1 MYNKPYLLLLLLCF
15 GFGQTWHVHAQN
27 FSYKCPVPKA
37 SKNGFYEILLPT
49 ELGAHCQTNYEDLR
63 LFDAEGK
70 EIPFLFRRDEAQ
82 TLTEIFQA
90 LTIRKTGQEN
100 GIQFLEIENPNKTKL
115 NQLLVQIANADAE
128 RLLRISGSEDGNN
141 WYVVRDGFYFS
152 ALDFSAED
160 VIFKAIDFPPSSYAY
175 FKIEIKLGNS
185 KQPLNIVSIGQR
197 NQQAR
202 YHAPQTIPGVTFSR
216 KDSAKHTRIE
226 IKLNPANQVDRLRW
240 VISSPAMF
248 QRKANILWNEEIQT
262 PYETMPSQSMKIKR
276 GPLQSNHD
284 MLFTMHSEQPALL
297 NLHPEF
303 LRKKINTLII
313 DIDNQD
319 NEVLRI
325 DSVFAEQYSTRLVA
339 QLQANKQYVVYC
351 GDSLLPAPS
360 YDLVYFQ
367 NKIPASLS
375 ALVAGP
381 VMTKTANL
389 PGEYSKASDRKL
401 VWIASGVLCLILLAL
416 SAQMLRSMR
425 QAAPK
430 NGAEGTKQPAD

>member
-1 MYNKPYLLLLLLCF
+1 MFNKAIVLLLLLSTGHGATSF
-15 GFGQTWHVHAQN
+15 MYAQN
-27 FSYKCPVPKA
+27 FTYKCPVPKA

-49 ELGAHCQTNYEDLR
+49 ELGARCQTNYQDLR
-63 LFDAEGK
+63 LFDSQGK
-70 EIPFLFRRDEAQ
+70 EIPYLLRRDQAQ
-82 TLTEIFQA
+82 TVTEVFQP

-100 GIQFLEIENPNKTKL
+100 GVQFLEIENPTKTKL
-115 NQLLVQIANADAE
+115 NQLLVQVANADAE
-128 RLLRISGSEDGNN
+128 RLLRISGSQDGKN
-141 WYVVRDGFYFS
+141 WFVVRDGFYFS
-152 ALDFSAED
+152 ALDLSAED
-160 VIFKAIDFPPSSYAY
+160 VIFKAIDFPPSSYAF

-185 KQPLNIVSIGQR
+185 KQALNIVSVGQR
-197 NQQAR
+197 NQQSH
-202 YHAPQTIPGVTFSR
+202 YYAPKTISGVTFSR

-226 IKLNPANQVDRLRW
+226 IRLNPANQIDRLRW
-240 VISSPAMF
+240 VISSPAMY
-248 QRKANILWNEEIQT
+248 QRKASILWNEEIKT

-284 MLFTMHSEQPALL
+284 MLFTMHSEQPAIL
-297 NLHPEF
+297 NLNPEF

-319 NEVLRI
+319 NEVLRM
-325 DSVFAEQYSTRLVA
+325 DSVFAEQFSTRIVA

-367 NKIPASLS
+367 NKIPASLT

-401 VWIASGVLCLILLAL
+401 VWIAGGILCLILLAL

-425 QAAPK
+425 KAVPK
-430 NGAEGTKQPAD
+430 NESEEIKQQAD